1 MTIATKIIDNI
12 YKSLLT
18 LVFFIASKFRF
29 PIVLKGL
36 RKLYSISSR
45 NKLLTLF
52 DPNSIRKHIPYNAP
66 ERLMLVTSSN
76 WSLHVDVNDHI
87 GYWSYIRN
95 EPFEKMVHKI
105 AQKLKLGPDD
115 VILDIGTNI
124 GSASIPVCRELGC
137 ELIAVEASRFN
148 GSLLIKNILANK
160 IKAHLNLLALVNGED
175 GFVDLHLRVGNRG
188 ANSIHSEWN
197 PSKINLL
204 TERVPAT
211 TLDKLS
217 SSIDVF
223 KRVSLVKIDV
233 EGAEVDVLKGGK
245 DFFQNC
251 SAPIIM
257 EYRTDLSSD
266 GVSTIKCILETFGPN
281 CKISG
286 ISQNGNLVSFEPK
299 KSYEN
304 ILIHK

>member
-1 MTIATKIIDNI
+1 MIDDI

-18 LVFFIASKFRF
+18 LVFFIALKFRF

-52 DPNSIRKHIPYNAP
+52 DPNSIRKHIPYNSP
-66 ERLMLVTSSN
+66 ERLMVVTSSN

-95 EPFEKMVHKI
+95 EPFEETVHKI

-124 GSASIPVCRELGC
+124 GSASIPACRELGC
-137 ELIAVEASRFN
+137 ELIAIEASRFN

-160 IKAHLNLLALVNGED
+160 IKAHLNLLALVSGED
-175 GFVDLHLRVGNRG
+175 GFVDLHLRIGNRG

-197 PSKINLL
+197 PSKTNLF

-266 GVSTIKCILETFGPN
+266 GVSIIQCILETFGPS

-304 ILIHK
+304 ILIQK